1 MALLPE
7 QSCTYWLSFTH
18 ENGQSKMCSQNRLKW
33 MSGWC
38 KLNTENFDDRQSLSC
53 RPASTGRFSSGE
65 EIGLILS
72 VSVRLFDV
80 PFGWNVTSP
89 PWHTF
94 SCQKSPRNWLNNA
107 GQWAVSARLSL
118 AIRRGVRKIDRIMT
132 FSQLSLQHNSV
143 GSLILSIHFC

>member
-1 MALLPE
+1 MALL
-7 QSCTYWLSFTH
+7 LSRVAHIGSHMRTAKAKCVSKTDS
-18 ENGQSKMCSQNRLKW
+18 NGW
-33 MSGWC
+33 VDGA
-38 KLNTENFDDRQSLSC
+38 NTENFDDRQSLSG
-53 RPASTGRFSSGE
+53 PASTGRFSSGE

-72 VSVRLFDV
+72 VSVTLFDV

-118 AIRRGVRKIDRIMT
+118 AIHRGVRKIDRFMT
-132 FSQLSLQHNSV
+132 FSQFSLQHNSV